1 MDQQLFTVEAFS
13 NAPEH
18 KPSRGCVYIVTDMTE
33 EQRDALVAREA
44 EKNPDR
50 WLKVTAQ

>member
-1 MDQQLFTVEAFS
+1 MNQQLFTVEAFS

-18 KPSRGCVYIVTDMTE
+18 KLSRGHVYIVTDLSE
-33 EQRDALVAREA
+33 EQKDALVARES
-44 EKNPDR
+44 EQNPDR

>member
-1 MDQQLFTVEAFS
+1 MEQLYTVEAFS

-18 KPSRGCVYIVTDMTE
+18 KPSRGHVYISTDLPE
-33 EQRDALVAREA
+33 EQKDALVAREA